1 MSDKREVNES
11 QSASIV
17 YDVYER
23 NQNKGPPPA
32 SPYGA
37 TAPNVSYAPMI
48 ASGAPPSYVES
59 LSHQVVAGPGVPH
72 QFSSPYATQASAAAV
87 SAAQLQNY
95 KDYYLKLQLRSMQQ
109 SHGVQADNTSSLLQY
124 EDVYPLL
131 LSESLQSMAAA
142 QQAQKLAYSQQAYQQ
157 QQTALYM
164 QQQQQLYLQQL
175 QGYYQPHAPPPGAG
189 AGQVPGLQPG
199 QNVLIMN
206 GYDSGARF
214 DGIAQP
220 SIPPPPPGIAPNAAQ
235 LAAASGTQVSMSQ
248 KKGSFLNGGA
258 GGGYTFF

>member
-1 MSDKREVNES
+1 MSDKR
-11 QSASIV
+11 
-17 YDVYER
+17 
-23 NQNKGPPPA
+23 GPPPA

-37 TAPNVSYAPMI
+37 AAPNVSYAPMI
-48 ASGAPPSYVES
+48 ATGAPPSYVES
-59 LSHQVVAGPGVPH
+59 LSHQVVAGPGV
-72 QFSSPYATQASAAAV
+72 SPQYPPPYVTPASAAAA

-95 KDYYLKLQLRSMQQ
+95 KDKDS
-109 SHGVQADNTSSLLQY
+109 ASLAY
-124 EDVYPLL
+124 F
-131 LSESLQSMAAA
+131 QSMAAA

-175 QGYYQPHAPPPGAG
+175 QGYYQPHPPPGSAAAAAG
-189 AGQVPGLQPG
+189 FQPG
-199 QNVLIMN
+199 QNVLVMN

-235 LAAASGTQVSMSQ
+235 LAGASGAQVSMTQ
-248 KKGSFLNGGA
+248 KKGSFLTGGS

>member
-1 MSDKREVNES
+1 MSDKR
-11 QSASIV
+11 
-17 YDVYER
+17 
-23 NQNKGPPPA
+23 GPPPA

-37 TAPNVSYAPMI
+37 AAPNVSYAPMI
-48 ASGAPPSYVES
+48 ATGAPPSYVES
-59 LSHQVVAGPGVPH
+59 LSHQVVAGPGV
-72 QFSSPYATQASAAAV
+72 SPQYPPPYVTPASAAAA

-95 KDYYLKLQLRSMQQ
+95 KDQIFAQTGQWYL
-109 SHGVQADNTSSLLQY
+109 ADPMLI
-124 EDVYPLL
+124 
-131 LSESLQSMAAA
+131 QSMAAA

-175 QGYYQPHAPPPGAG
+175 QGYYQPHPPPGSAAAAAG
-189 AGQVPGLQPG
+189 FQPG
-199 QNVLIMN
+199 QNVLVMN

-235 LAAASGTQVSMSQ
+235 LAGASGAQVSMTQ
-248 KKGSFLNGGA
+248 KKGSFLTGGS

>member
-1 MSDKREVNES
+1 
-11 QSASIV
+11 
-17 YDVYER
+17 
-23 NQNKGPPPA
+23 
-32 SPYGA
+32 
-37 TAPNVSYAPMI
+37 MI

>member
-1 MSDKREVNES
+1 MSDKR
-11 QSASIV
+11 
-17 YDVYER
+17 
-23 NQNKGPPPA
+23 GPPPA

-95 KDYYLKLQLRSMQQ
+95 K
-109 SHGVQADNTSSLLQY
+109 
-124 EDVYPLL
+124 
-131 LSESLQSMAAA
+131 SMAAA

>member
-1 MSDKREVNES
+1 MSDKR
-11 QSASIV
+11 
-17 YDVYER
+17 
-23 NQNKGPPPA
+23 GPPPA

-95 KDYYLKLQLRSMQQ
+95 KDQIFAQTGQWYL
-109 SHGVQADNTSSLLQY
+109 AD
-124 EDVYPLL
+124 PMFI
-131 LSESLQSMAAA
+131 QSMAAA